1 MSIRNQ
7 FLFLISDTDMED
19 KVLSELEKAM
29 DGENVAI
36 IYNSSKSAPSCRVIF
51 PLFTYYTTKFI
62 KYLNFFFAQDGLYCR
77 AQEMTRAYFDAISKS
92 YKSKMKVA
100 FSIHSPF

>member
-62 KYLNFFFAQDGLYCR
+62 KYLIFFCTGWIVL
-77 AQEMTRAYFDAISKS
+77 
-92 YKSKMKVA
+92 
-100 FSIHSPF
+100 

>member
-51 PLFTYYTTKFI
+51 PLFTYYTTKFM
-62 KYLNFFFAQDGLYCR
+62 KYLYFFLHRMDCIVEHKR
-77 AQEMTRAYFDAISKS
+77 
-92 YKSKMKVA
+92 
-100 FSIHSPF
+100 

>member
-36 IYNSSKSAPSCRVIF
+36 IYNSSKSAPSCRVMF
-51 PLFTYYTTKFI
+51 PLFTYYTTKFL
-62 KYLNFFFAQDGLYCR
+62 KYLNFFAQDGLYCR
-77 AQEMTRAYFDAISKS
+77 AQEMTRAYLDAISKS
-92 YKSKMKVA
+92 
-100 FSIHSPF
+100 